1 MDEVANYLLV
11 KETITGED
19 LTAFIEKSQK
29 GNEATPE
36 EAPAEE

>member
-19 LTAFIEKSQK
+19 LTAFIQKSQ
-29 GNEATPE
+29 TPVE
-36 EAPAEE
+36 ETTEE